1 MKKTILGVA
10 FLAIFACRTE
20 HPNHFSFSRIDGETL
35 DLNCIS
41 VSHDTF
47 YYQSFPV
54 AAYTNME
61 LECLES
67 NCVTEISVSQ
77 FSPGFSDTTEVLM
90 KFLHHQHPHSKIEIK
105 VK

>member
-20 HPNHFSFSRIDGETL
+20 HPNHFSFSRIDG
-35 DLNCIS
+35 DPDCIS
-41 VSHDTF
+41 VSNDTF
-47 YYQSFPV
+47 YYRDFPV
-54 AAYTNME
+54 AIYSNME

-67 NCVTEISVSQ
+67 NCVTEISVTQ
-77 FSPGFSDTTEVLM
+77 FSPGLTDTTQVLM

>member
-10 FLAIFACRTE
+10 FLAIFACHTG
-20 HPNHFSFSRIDGETL
+20 HPSHFSFSRIDGEPL

-61 LECLES
+61 LECLGPK
-67 NCVTEISVSQ
+67 CVTEISVSQ
-77 FSPGFSDTTEVLM
+77 FSLGFSDTTQLLM
-90 KFLHHQHPHSKIEIK
+90 RFMHQQHPHSKLEIK